1 VKYSGP
7 VTLEAA
13 LADEDTSGTKDSLG
27 ASGGVDVSKATPA
40 WKGRMVGHFKLISI
54 LGQGAMGKVFRA
66 EDISLKRHVAL
77 KVLPQKVTQGNKTY
91 KLDQFYREARSAAT
105 LEHPHVVTIYEVN
118 SISGVYYIAME
129 LIEGGNLDDLVKA
142 SGPMDAV
149 RASQLCAEAA
159 EALYYGHQHGI
170 IHRDV
175 KPSNLMLTR
184 GGRCKLADFGL
195 AHIDDPNDPFS
206 LPTEAVGTPQFVAP
220 EVAQGSPATALS
232 DVYSLGA
239 TMYYLLAGTP
249 PYVAPTK
256 KELLRMHVNAPVPD
270 LKDKRP
276 DVPESL
282 NKAIRTAMA
291 KDPAERHA
299 SADVFAKVLRA
310 HTIPVGTMSNLAL
323 SGSLGG
329 RGMSGA
335 HSGQFGVV
343 DLKAARNKNILTIG
357 AAISLGALVV
367 CAIFAVVNMRDHRP
381 QYAAPLPPTPLVSK
395 PLAKAPDVA
404 VPAPAPTKTPEP
416 VKTPEVVAPTTP
428 APATPA
434 PVIPATPTTNQAI
447 AAAAPSEGK
456 IYTPDD
462 FAALHDL
469 ASAGQGGKSTQSV
482 TIEGT
487 VAKAETSTSGK
498 VAKYILAGTGDKS
511 IQVVYFTRLFDQMQQ
526 TFGGKNGAGL
536 VNKKIRVTGPV
547 QIYQGDLEVIVNSV
561 DQVKPTD

>member
-1 VKYSGP
+1 
-7 VTLEAA
+7 
-13 LADEDTSGTKDSLG
+13 
-27 ASGGVDVSKATPA
+27 
-40 WKGRMVGHFKLISI
+40 MVGHFKLLSI

-129 LIEGGNLDDLVKA
+129 LIEGGNLDELVKA
-142 SGPMDAV
+142 SGPMDSL

-220 EVAQGSPATALS
+220 EVALGSPATALS

-239 TMYYLLAGTP
+239 TMYFLLAGTP
-249 PYVAPTK
+249 PYVAASK
-256 KELLRMHVNAPVPD
+256 KELLKMHVNAPVPD
-270 LKDKRP
+270 LKEKRP
-276 DVPESL
+276 DIPDSL

-310 HTIPVGTMSNLAL
+310 HTIPVGTMSSMAL
-323 SGSLGG
+323 SGSMGAGMALSGG
-329 RGMSGA
+329 QSGPIGM
-335 HSGQFGVV
+335 V
-343 DLKAARNKNILTIG
+343 DPKAARNKNILTIG
-357 AAISLGALVV
+357 AAIALGALVV
-367 CAIFAVVNMRDHRP
+367 CAIFAVVNMRDHRSET
-381 QYAAPLPPTPLVSK
+381 ALPP
-395 PLAKAPDVA
+395 
-404 VPAPAPTKTPEP
+404 PAPTPQVNRP
-416 VKTPEVVAPTTP
+416 VARTPEVTKTREVAAPTTP
-428 APATPA
+428 APAAPAPTTPA
-434 PVIPATPTTNQAI
+434 PTAAAPATPSPTAAPTTNQST
-447 AAAAPSEGK
+447 AAAPTDTK
-456 IYTPDD
+456 TYTPDD
-462 FAALHDL
+462 FTALNEL
-469 ASAGQGGKSTQSV
+469 ASKGEGGKSNETV

-487 VAKAETSTSGK
+487 VAKAETSSRGT
-498 VAKYILAGTGDKS
+498 VAKYILTGSGDKS
-511 IQVVYFTRLFDQMQQ
+511 IQAV
-526 TFGGKNGAGL
+526 
-536 VNKKIRVTGPV
+536 
-547 QIYQGDLEVIVNSV
+547 
-561 DQVKPTD
+561 